1 MLNVNPSLLH
11 YGISTTSPLSAVQT
25 VRELIASETD
35 GNQCGAASKLIAKLI
50 GANVEF
56 TDTNAAYITAQAV
69 VETAIKAGGTVD
81 SAEELLAAAQ
91 ARCSAFMGA
100 PANSWM
106 FAKPER
112 TADNSTQVAV
122 AAGIEVTVAVKADGK
137 IKKGGKE
144 VLAMALYKLHVTD
157 SATPVDNQGFIAI
170 LMKELGM
177 SKAGATTYNYNMK
190 KKFGGTIAAKP
201 KKAK

>member
-1 MLNVNPSLLH
+1 MLNVNLSLAH

-25 VRELIASETD
+25 VRELIAAESD

-56 TDTNAAYITAQAV
+56 TDTNEAYITTQAI

-81 SAEELLAAAQ
+81 SADELLAAAQ
-91 ARCSAFMGA
+91 LRCKSFMA
-100 PANSWM
+100 NPSNSWM
-106 FAKPER
+106 FAKPAQA
-112 TADNSTQVAV
+112 ADNSTQVAV
-122 AAGIEVTVAVKADGK
+122 AAGIDVTVAVKADGK

-190 KKFGGTIAAKP
+190 KKFGGVIVAKT
-201 KKAK
+201 KK